1 LLLGVDKH
9 FLSIGFSFIQMG
21 NSFSFNLIDDDSLHT
36 FSLSDQNRSLF
47 FSLNFQDILVSIGL
61 KNLLISIDLSSL
73 DLSFQL
79 KHLSLV
85 GSLLIGQFLIF
96 LILKG
101 EFLIFLLFFMILK
114 LKLQSSLFL
123 KGTSYSWVYK
133 DIGNIALFELD
144 TILSKFAV

>member
-85 GSLLIGQFLIF
+85 GSLLISQFLIF

-133 DIGNIALFELD
+133 DIRNITLFELD